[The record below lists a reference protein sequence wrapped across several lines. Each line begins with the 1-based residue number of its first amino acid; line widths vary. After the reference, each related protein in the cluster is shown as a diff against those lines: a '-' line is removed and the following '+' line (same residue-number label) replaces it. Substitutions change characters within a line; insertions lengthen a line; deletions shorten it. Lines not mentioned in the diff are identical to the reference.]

1 VDSIGKLEVLFED
14 NHCLAVCKPSR
25 LLTASDKSGD
35 TSLYDM
41 VVQYRTDTAR
51 EGTKGYIAP
60 IHFLDRP
67 VSGIVLYAKSSKAA
81 SRISEQFRNRKIR
94 KYYEAIVHGA
104 VADRKVTLEDY
115 LIKDKDTNITK
126 VGRKSDIDAK
136 ICRLT
141 RALKLRGK
149 NLSWVEIEPET
160 GRSHQ
165 IRVQLSYAGNSIFG
179 DTKYGSKQSLNG
191 QILLH
196 ATRLEFTHPVTKEVI
211 TVTSQVPELWHQIWN
226 QDQKE

>member
-1 VDSIGKLEVLFED
+1 MDSSGKLEILFED
-14 NHCLAVCKPSR
+14 NHCLAVFKPSR

-35 TSLYDM
+35 ISLYDL
-41 VVQYRTDTAR
+41 VVKYRTETAR

-126 VGRKSDIDAK
+126 VGRKNDYDAK

-149 NLSWVEIEPET
+149 TLSWLEIEPET

-165 IRVQLSYAGNSIFG
+165 IRVQLAHAGNPIYG
-179 DTKYGSKQSLNG
+179 DTKYGSKKSLNG

-196 ATRLEFTHPVTKEVI
+196 AARLEFVHPVSKETI
-211 TVTSQVPELWHQIWN
+211 TVTSPVPELWNQIWD
-226 QDQKE
+226 QDQNA